1 MFRILESQAPAK
13 QNATTTISTLSGRL
27 QSATLLEDRR
37 AAILGLRSFAKV
49 YPASVASGALRSLI
63 SCLNND
69 VEDVDTT
76 KVILETLLM
85 LFSPDESSPE
95 ASDDIALWLA
105 DEFTQRQENITA
117 LLDLLDAYDFYSRL
131 YSLQLIS
138 AISSARP
145 ERTQECVYTAPLG
158 VSRLVA
164 VLEDKREAVRSEG
177 LLLLTALTPS
187 SPDLQKLVAFE
198 NAFDRVFGIIDSEG
212 ALTHGGITVQDCLSL
227 LANLLRM
234 NVSNQSYFRETGS
247 VKKLASLLSEAVRE
261 QDLPDGV
268 AEWARSQRDKNVW
281 GLLAV
286 LRLFLVRGSL
296 GTQANQTSFW
306 QSGVLTQVLDIA
318 FRESFDVLIRA
329 EALVTAADLIRS
341 NNSLQEGFA
350 QRDVLSPRQ
359 EVVLQVNGHANRQV
373 PQSTVNV
380 ISGLLDLA
388 LAPSPTHGFDV
399 RLSACEC
406 LKAYL
411 CGHAAIRL
419 HFLRRAIEGHTSDQI
434 EADNIITILLD
445 DPESSHGVDPYR
457 SWISAVLLFHLLYED
472 FDAKNIAMSVA
483 EGDAEHGE
491 EVITCIQRLS
501 SNLISG
507 ERKDEDPRVSI
518 GYLMILCGWLYE
530 DHDAVNDFLG
540 EGSNVQSIVQLIT
553 GNSKSR
559 IVVSGLCAFLLG
571 IIYEF
576 STKDSPIPRATL
588 HQILTTGLGRE
599 QYVDRI
605 TKLREHTMVRDFEV
619 LQQGLASILPGGL
632 PEVYFDK
639 TFVDFLKDNFS
650 RVMRA
655 IDRPPGIEVAVV
667 ANGIQKGVSRELVDS
682 LKSQVDAAEQTIQK
696 LESEKLTLE
705 RKLGQE
711 QADHRKAKD
720 SATVELSRIKNINEA
735 LQRNHEED
743 MQTTVQKHQQA
754 QVATQRTHET
764 SIQSLQMELLRAR
777 EEADA
782 DATRVRTRTDAEIDD
797 LKVTVRRLRDE
808 LEKSSKEHAQDLH
821 IAHEDYTTKI
831 SGLESRLQRAE
842 DKANDAEARASRLQ
856 SEVDS
861 KEEARKSAQT
871 ELDDMLMVLADL
883 EEKRSRDK
891 KHLRILGE
899 DVSEGEEEEEPEGGD
914 VDA

>member
-1 MFRILESQAPAK
+1 M
-13 QNATTTISTLSGRL
+13 
-27 QSATLLEDRR
+27 
-37 AAILGLRSFAKV
+37 
-49 YPASVASGALRSLI
+49 
-63 SCLNND
+63 
-69 VEDVDTT
+69 
-76 KVILETLLM
+76 
-85 LFSPDESSPE
+85 
-95 ASDDIALWLA
+95 
-105 DEFTQRQENITA
+105 
-117 LLDLLDAYDFYSRL
+117 
-131 YSLQLIS
+131 
-138 AISSARP
+138 
-145 ERTQECVYTAPLG
+145 
-158 VSRLVA
+158 
-164 VLEDKREAVRSEG
+164 
-177 LLLLTALTPS
+177 
-187 SPDLQKLVAFE
+187 QK
-198 NAFDRVFGIIDSEG
+198 
-212 ALTHGGITVQDCLSL
+212 
-227 LANLLRM
+227 
-234 NVSNQSYFRETGS
+234 
-247 VKKLASLLSEAVRE
+247 
-261 QDLPDGV
+261 
-268 AEWARSQRDKNVW
+268 
-281 GLLAV
+281 
-286 LRLFLVRGSL
+286 
-296 GTQANQTSFW
+296 
-306 QSGVLTQVLDIA
+306 
-318 FRESFDVLIRA
+318 
-329 EALVTAADLIRS
+329 ALVTGADLIRS
-341 NNSLQEGFA
+341 NTSLQEGFA

-359 EVVLQVNGHANRQV
+359 EVLQLNGHANGQAPR
-373 PQSTVNV
+373 STVNV

-388 LAPSPTHGFDV
+388 LAPSSTYAFDV

-419 HFLRRAIEGHTSDQI
+419 HFLRRAIEGHTSDQV
-434 EADNIITILLD
+434 ETDNIITILLD

-483 EGDAEHGE
+483 EGDAENGE
-491 EVITCIQRLS
+491 EVITCIQKLS

-507 ERKDEDPRVSI
+507 EQKHEDPRVSI

-540 EGSNVQSIVQLIT
+540 EGSSVQSIVQLIT
-553 GNSKSR
+553 RNSPSR
-559 IVVSGLCAFLLG
+559 ILVSGLCAFLLG

-619 LQQGLASILPGGL
+619 LHQGFASSLPGGL
-632 PEVYFDK
+632 PEVYFDR

-650 RVMRA
+650 RVTRA
-655 IDRPPGIEVAVV
+655 VDRPPGIEVAVV

-696 LESEKLTLE
+696 LESGKLTLE

-754 QVATQRTHET
+754 QVATQRTHEA
-764 SIQSLQMELLRAR
+764 SMQSLKSEMQRKR
-777 EEADA
+777 EAADA
-782 DATRVRTRTDAEIDD
+782 DATRVRTRTDAEIED
-797 LKVTVRRLRDE
+797 LKATVRRLRDE

-821 IAHEDYTTKI
+821 IAHEDYSTKI
-831 SGLESRLQRAE
+831 SALELRLQRAE
-842 DKANDAEARASRLQ
+842 DKANDAETRASRLQ
-856 SEVDS
+856 SEIDS

-891 KHLRILGE
+891 VRKNRFQSFGQLANTNRNISGYLERTSLRARRKRFLKVGTPTHKAMGIEAVICTGRHSSRVIGCMNKLLCTAEQDGLNRKKE
-899 DVSEGEEEEEPEGGD
+899 LLTTE
-914 VDA
+914 

>member
-1 MFRILESQAPAK
+1 MVQAEGVSIANIRK
-13 QNATTTISTLSGRL
+13 
-27 QSATLLEDRR
+27 
-37 AAILGLRSFAKV
+37 
-49 YPASVASGALRSLI
+49 
-63 SCLNND
+63 
-69 VEDVDTT
+69 
-76 KVILETLLM
+76 
-85 LFSPDESSPE
+85 PE

-131 YSLQLIS
+131 YSLQLII

-164 VLEDKREAVRSEG
+164 VLEDNREAVRNEG
-177 LLLLTALTPS
+177 LLLLTALTSS

-198 NAFDRVFGIIDSEG
+198 NAFDRIFGIIYAEG

-227 LANLLRM
+227 LANLLRL

-247 VKKLASLLSEAVRE
+247 VKKLASLLSEAIRE

-268 AEWARSQRDKNVW
+268 AEWARPQRDKNVW

-296 GTQANQTSFW
+296 GTQANQLSFW

-318 FRESFDVLIRA
+318 FRESFGVPIRA

-341 NNSLQEGFA
+341 NSSLQEGFA

-359 EVVLQVNGHANRQV
+359 EDVVQVNGHAEGHAPR
-373 PQSTVNV
+373 STVNV

-388 LAPSPTHGFDV
+388 LAPSSTYAFDV
-399 RLSACEC
+399 RLSASEC
-406 LKAYL
+406 LKAYMY
-411 CGHAAIRL
+411 GHAAIRL
-419 HFLRRAIEGHTSDQI
+419 HFLRRAIEGHTSDQV

-445 DPESSHGVDPYR
+445 DPESSRGADPYR
-457 SWISAVLLFHLLYED
+457 TWVSAVLLFHLLYED
-472 FDAKNIAMSVA
+472 FDAKNIAMNVA
-483 EGDAEHGE
+483 EGDAENGE
-491 EVITCIQRLS
+491 EVITCIQTLS
-501 SNLISG
+501 SNLITG
-507 ERKDEDPRVSI
+507 EQKNEDSRVSI

-540 EGSNVQSIVQLIT
+540 EGSNVQSIVQLI
-553 GNSKSR
+553 GRNSQSR
-559 IVVSGLCAFLLG
+559 TLVSGLCAFLLG

-576 STKDSPIPRATL
+576 STKDSPISRATL
-588 HQILTTGLGRE
+588 HQILSTGLGRE
-599 QYVDRI
+599 VYVDRI

-619 LQQGLASILPGGL
+619 LHQGFASSLPGGL
-632 PEVYFDK
+632 PEVYFDS
-639 TFVDFLKDNFS
+639 TFMDFLKDNFS

-682 LKSQVDAAEQTIQK
+682 LKSQVDAAEQTVQK

-743 MQTTVQKHQQA
+743 MQTTIHKHQQN
-754 QVATQRTHET
+754 QVVTQKTHEA
-764 SIQSLQMELLRAR
+764 SMQSLQTEMQRAR
-777 EEADA
+777 EAADA
-782 DATRVRTRTDAEIDD
+782 NAARVRTRTDAEIDD
-797 LKVTVRRLRDE
+797 LKATVRRLRDE

-821 IAHEDYTTKI
+821 IAHEDYSAKI
-831 SGLESRLQRAE
+831 SRLESRLQRAE
-842 DKANDAEARASRLQ
+842 DKANDAEARTTRLQ
-856 SEVDS
+856 DDIDS
-861 KEEARKSAQT
+861 KEEARRSAQT

-899 DVSEGEEEEEPEGGD
+899 DVSEGEDEEEPEVGD
-914 VDA
+914 ANA

>member
-85 LFSPDESSPE
+85 LFNPDESSPE

-117 LLDLLDAYDFYSRL
+117 LLDLLDAYDFFSRL

-198 NAFDRVFGIIDSEG
+198 NAFDRIFGIIDSEG
-212 ALTHGGITVQDCLSL
+212 ALTHGGISVQDCLSL

-247 VKKLASLLSEAVRE
+247 VKKLASLLSEAIRE

-268 AEWARSQRDKNVW
+268 PEWARPQRDKNVW

-296 GTQANQTSFW
+296 GTQANQMSFW

-318 FRESFDVLIRA
+318 FRESFDVPIRA
-329 EALVTAADLIRS
+329 EALVTGADLIRS
-341 NNSLQEGFA
+341 NTSLQEGFA

-359 EVVLQVNGHANRQV
+359 EVLQLNGHANGQAPR
-373 PQSTVNV
+373 STVNV

-388 LAPSPTHGFDV
+388 LAPSSTYAFDV

-419 HFLRRAIEGHTSDQI
+419 HFLRRAIEGHTSDQV
-434 EADNIITILLD
+434 ETDNIITILLD

-483 EGDAEHGE
+483 EGDAENGE
-491 EVITCIQRLS
+491 EVITCIQKLS

-507 ERKDEDPRVSI
+507 EQKHEDPRVSI

-540 EGSNVQSIVQLIT
+540 EGSSVQSIVQLIT
-553 GNSKSR
+553 RNSPSR
-559 IVVSGLCAFLLG
+559 ILVSGLCAFLLG

-619 LQQGLASILPGGL
+619 LHQGFASSLPGGL
-632 PEVYFDK
+632 PEVYFDR

-650 RVMRA
+650 RVTRA
-655 IDRPPGIEVAVV
+655 VDRPPGIEVAVV

-696 LESEKLTLE
+696 LESGKLTLE

-754 QVATQRTHET
+754 QVATQSTHEA
-764 SIQSLQMELLRAR
+764 SMQSLKSEMQRKR
-777 EEADA
+777 EAADA
-782 DATRVRTRTDAEIDD
+782 DATRVRTRTDAEIED
-797 LKVTVRRLRDE
+797 LKATVRRLRDE

-821 IAHEDYTTKI
+821 IAHEDYSTKI
-831 SGLESRLQRAE
+831 SGLELRLQRAE
-842 DKANDAEARASRLQ
+842 DKANDAETRASRLQ
-856 SEVDS
+856 SEIDS

-899 DVSEGEEEEEPEGGD
+899 DVSESEEEEVPEGGD
-914 VDA
+914 ADA

>member
-1 MFRILESQAPAK
+1 M
-13 QNATTTISTLSGRL
+13 NHSTS
-27 QSATLLEDRR
+27 
-37 AAILGLRSFAKV
+37 
-49 YPASVASGALRSLI
+49 
-63 SCLNND
+63 
-69 VEDVDTT
+69 
-76 KVILETLLM
+76 
-85 LFSPDESSPE
+85 
-95 ASDDIALWLA
+95 
-105 DEFTQRQENITA
+105 
-117 LLDLLDAYDFYSRL
+117 
-131 YSLQLIS
+131 
-138 AISSARP
+138 
-145 ERTQECVYTAPLG
+145 
-158 VSRLVA
+158 
-164 VLEDKREAVRSEG
+164 RSE
-177 LLLLTALTPS
+177 
-187 SPDLQKLVAFE
+187 Q
-198 NAFDRVFGIIDSEG
+198 R
-212 ALTHGGITVQDCLSL
+212 
-227 LANLLRM
+227 
-234 NVSNQSYFRETGS
+234 S
-247 VKKLASLLSEAVRE
+247 VKFAPT
-261 QDLPDGV
+261 D
-268 AEWARSQRDKNVW
+268 ARIANGSSQK
-281 GLLAV
+281 
-286 LRLFLVRGSL
+286 
-296 GTQANQTSFW
+296 
-306 QSGVLTQVLDIA
+306 
-318 FRESFDVLIRA
+318 
-329 EALVTAADLIRS
+329 ALVTAADLIRS

-350 QRDVLSPRQ
+350 RRDVLSPRQ
-359 EVVLQVNGHANRQV
+359 EVQQVNGHANRQV

-388 LAPSPTHGFDV
+388 LAPSSTYGFDV

-434 EADNIITILLD
+434 EADNIITILLH

-483 EGDAEHGE
+483 EGDAENGE
-491 EVITCIQRLS
+491 EVITCIQTLS

-619 LQQGLASILPGGL
+619 LHQGLASSLPGGL

-754 QVATQRTHET
+754 RVATQRTHET
-764 SIQSLQMELLRAR
+764 SVQSLQKELQRAR

-821 IAHEDYTTKI
+821 IAHEDYSTKI

-842 DKANDAEARASRLQ
+842 DKANDAEERASRLQ

-891 KHLRILGE
+891 VWKVHC
-899 DVSEGEEEEEPEGGD
+899 
-914 VDA
+914 

>member
-13 QNATTTISTLSGRL
+13 QNAETTISTLSGRL

-76 KVILETLLM
+76 KVVLETLLM
-85 LFSPDESSPE
+85 LFNPDESSPE

-105 DEFTQRQENITA
+105 DEFTQRQENITD
-117 LLDLLDAYDFYSRL
+117 LLDLLDVHDFYSRL

-198 NAFDRVFGIIDSEG
+198 NAFDRIFGMIDSEG

-247 VKKLASLLSEAVRE
+247 VKKLASLLSEAIRE
-261 QDLPDGV
+261 QDLPNGV
-268 AEWARSQRDKNVW
+268 AEWARPQRDKNVW

-286 LRLFLVRGSL
+286 LRLFLVRGSI
-296 GTQANQTSFW
+296 GTQANQISFW
-306 QSGVLTQVLDIA
+306 QSGVLAQVLDIA
-318 FRESFDVLIRA
+318 FRESFDVPIRA
-329 EALVTAADLIRS
+329 EALVTVADLIRS
-341 NNSLQEGFA
+341 NNSLQESFA

-359 EVVLQVNGHANRQV
+359 EESSPVNGHANGQAPR
-373 PQSTVNV
+373 STINV

-388 LAPSPTHGFDV
+388 LAPSSTYAFDV
-399 RLSACEC
+399 RLSASEC

-411 CGHAAIRL
+411 YGHAAIRL
-419 HFLRRAIEGHTSDQI
+419 HFLRRAIEGHTSDHV
-434 EADNIITILLD
+434 EADNIVTILLD
-445 DPESSHGVDPYR
+445 DPEISRGVDPYR

-483 EGDAEHGE
+483 EGDAEKGE

-507 ERKDEDPRVSI
+507 EQKDEDPRVSI

-540 EGSNVQSIVQLIT
+540 EGSNVQSIVQLIKRA
-553 GNSKSR
+553 SQSR
-559 IVVSGLCAFLLG
+559 MLVSGLCAFLLG

-605 TKLREHTMVRDFEV
+605 TKLREHTMIRDFEV
-619 LQQGLASILPGGL
+619 LHQGFASSLPGGM
-632 PEVYFDK
+632 PEVYFDR
-639 TFVDFLKDNFS
+639 TFVDFVKDNFS

-655 IDRPPGIEVAVV
+655 IDRPPGIEVAVI
-667 ANGIQKGVSRELVDS
+667 ANGIQKGISRELVDS
-682 LKSQVDAAEQTIQK
+682 LKIQVDAAEQTIQK

-720 SATVELSRIKNINEA
+720 SAILELGRIRNINEA

-743 MQTTVQKHQQA
+743 MQSTERKHQQSE
-754 QVATQRTHET
+754 VETQKIHET
-764 SIQSLQMELLRAR
+764 MVQSLQKEMQRAR
-777 EEADA
+777 EAADA
-782 DATRVRTRTDAEIDD
+782 DATRVRTRTDAEIGD
-797 LKVTVRRLRDE
+797 LQATVRRLKDE

-821 IAHEDYTTKI
+821 IAHEDYSMKI

-842 DKANDAEARASRLQ
+842 EKANDAEARANRLQ
-856 SEVDS
+856 SEADS

-899 DVSEGEEEEEPEGGD
+899 DVSEGDEDDGEAD
-914 VDA
+914 T

>member
-85 LFSPDESSPE
+85 LFNPDESSPE

-117 LLDLLDAYDFYSRL
+117 LLDLLDAYDFFSRL

-198 NAFDRVFGIIDSEG
+198 NAFDRIFGIIDSEG
-212 ALTHGGITVQDCLSL
+212 ALTHGGISVQDCLSL

-247 VKKLASLLSEAVRE
+247 VKKLASLLSEAIRE

-268 AEWARSQRDKNVW
+268 PEWARPQRDKNVW

-296 GTQANQTSFW
+296 GTQANQMSFW

-318 FRESFDVLIRA
+318 FRESFDIPIRA
-329 EALVTAADLIRS
+329 EALVTGADLIRS
-341 NNSLQEGFA
+341 NTSLQEGFA

-359 EVVLQVNGHANRQV
+359 EVLQLNGHANGQAPR
-373 PQSTVNV
+373 STVNV

-388 LAPSPTHGFDV
+388 LAPSSTYAFDV

-419 HFLRRAIEGHTSDQI
+419 HFLRRAIEGHTSDQV
-434 EADNIITILLD
+434 ETDNIITILLD

-483 EGDAEHGE
+483 EGDAENGE
-491 EVITCIQRLS
+491 EVITCIQKLS

-507 ERKDEDPRVSI
+507 EQKHEDPRVSI

-540 EGSNVQSIVQLIT
+540 EGSSVQSIVQLIT
-553 GNSKSR
+553 RNSPSR
-559 IVVSGLCAFLLG
+559 ILVSGLCAFLLG

-605 TKLREHTMVRDFEV
+605 TKLREHTMIRDFEV
-619 LQQGLASILPGGL
+619 LHQGFASSLPGGL
-632 PEVYFDK
+632 PEVYFDR

-650 RVMRA
+650 RVTRA
-655 IDRPPGIEVAVV
+655 VDRPPGIEVAVV

-696 LESEKLTLE
+696 LESGKLTLE

-754 QVATQRTHET
+754 QVATQRTHEA
-764 SIQSLQMELLRAR
+764 SMQSLKSEMQRKR
-777 EEADA
+777 EAADA
-782 DATRVRTRTDAEIDD
+782 DATRVRTRTDAEIED
-797 LKVTVRRLRDE
+797 LKATVRRLRDE

-821 IAHEDYTTKI
+821 IAHEDYSTKI
-831 SGLESRLQRAE
+831 SGLELRLQRAE
-842 DKANDAEARASRLQ
+842 DKANDAETRASRLQ
-856 SEVDS
+856 SEIDS

-883 EEKRSRDK
+883 EEKRSIDK

-899 DVSEGEEEEEPEGGD
+899 DVSESEEEEVPEGGD
-914 VDA
+914 ADA